1 MPPRQTADPQEAGQP
16 RPQHLP
22 AVQADQAPSCRVSEL
37 RDLQWPGSHC
47 AGLTVFKPH
56 LTMKIA
62 VDAMGGDHAPREV
75 IRGAVQA
82 ASDLGLQVTL
92 VGREELLRDELRS
105 MGVRE
110 GTVSLTHAS
119 EIVEMCEVPGVAI
132 RKKKHSSIR
141 VGLNLVAEGEASA
154 FVSAGNSGAVMAGA
168 LYVLRKVKGV
178 DRPAIAA
185 TIPTPSGPIVLIDA
199 GANVDCKPSH
209 LLQFGFM
216 GESYA
221 RKILGISRPRVGLVS
236 IGEEE
241 TKGTDLTRDA
251 VALFRKTGLNFAGN
265 VEGRDFF
272 AGKADVFVCDG
283 FVGNVVLKTM
293 EGMASALGHFLKDE
307 IGKSAF
313 AKLGVL
319 MAGGAIRSVKKRLD
333 YTEYGGAPLLGV
345 KGGVV
350 ICHGS
355 SDAKAIKNA
364 IRSAGSL
371 HECGVDED
379 ISKSIASS
387 GTDRGK
393 QAAAE

>member
-1 MPPRQTADPQEAGQP
+1 
-16 RPQHLP
+16 
-22 AVQADQAPSCRVSEL
+22 
-37 RDLQWPGSHC
+37 
-47 AGLTVFKPH
+47 
-56 LTMKIA
+56 MKIA

-82 ASDLGLQVTL
+82 ARELGLHVVL
-92 VGREELLRDELRS
+92 VGREELLREEMRS
-105 MGVRE
+105 MNVRE
-110 GTVSLTHAS
+110 GTVDVAHAS
-119 EIVEMCEVPGVAI
+119 EVVEMDEGPGVAI
-132 RKKKHSSIR
+132 RKKKNSSIR
-141 VGLNLVAEGEASA
+141 VGLNMVAEGSASS

-178 DRPAIAA
+178 DRPAISA

-199 GANVDCKPSH
+199 GANVDCKPAH
-209 LLQFGFM
+209 LVQFGYM
-216 GESYA
+216 GDAYA

-241 TKGTDLTRDA
+241 SKGTDLTREA
-251 VALFRKTGLNFAGN
+251 GLLFRQTGLNYVGN
-265 VEGRDFF
+265 LEGRDFF
-272 AGKADVFVCDG
+272 EGKADVFVCDG
-283 FVGNVVLKTM
+283 FVGNVALKTM
-293 EGMASALGHFLKDE
+293 EGMATALGHFLKDE

-313 AKLGVL
+313 AKMGVL
-319 MAGGAIRSVKKRLD
+319 LAGGAIRRVKRRLD

-364 IRSAGSL
+364 IRMAESL
-371 HECGVDED
+371 HECGVEEE
-379 ISKSIASS
+379 ISGSIAGS
-387 GTDRGK
+387 GIGREE